1 MTRKELKEKAKNS
14 LKGKWTETIKIIL
27 LNFAI
32 YFLAGFVLGIIEVIF
47 NINNDIREIL
57 SDILSLVVGSLLTLG
72 LISYFSKIAKGQT
85 PTYKEL
91 FSKTNMFKTVLLV
104 TILVGIY
111 TTLWSLLLII
121 PGIIAAISYSQVH
134 YILLDEPTIKANDAI
149 KKSKELMN
157 GHKMDYFVLCL
168 SFLGWIILSCFT
180 LGIGLLWLI
189 PYMQVTLINFYESI
203 KK

>member
-14 LKGKWTETIKIIL
+14 LKGKWTESIKIIL

-91 FSKTNMFKTVLLV
+91 FSKTNMFKTVLLLS
-104 TILVGIY
+104 ILVGIY
-111 TTLWSLLLII
+111 TTLWSLLFIWTTY
-121 PGIIAAISYSQVH
+121 A
-134 YILLDEPTIKANDAI
+134 
-149 KKSKELMN
+149 
-157 GHKMDYFVLCL
+157 
-168 SFLGWIILSCFT
+168 
-180 LGIGLLWLI
+180 
-189 PYMQVTLINFYESI
+189 
-203 KK
+203 